1 MKKLLVLSLVLLLAA
16 CALPRAEPLR
26 YVIIPS
32 EGSTRPQEQFAP
44 FIEHLSGEL
53 GQEVVLVL
61 VPDYAAAVEAMKYGH
76 ADIARFG
83 AFSYIMATQEAGV
96 EAVAV
101 GVKANTGEP
110 EYYALIV
117 ARADR
122 GVTDLNGASFA
133 FSDVGSTSGYLAPV
147 TYFDQAGIEP
157 GEVFFSGSHNASIE
171 AVKNGTVDAAGVAD
185 NRYITALEEGVIA
198 EGEFEI
204 LWKSDPIPN
213 APIAVRG
220 DLDPRLK
227 DRIQQAFLNAPG
239 ELVEGLGVNEIG
251 YVEVEDGDY
260 DIIRSMQETKDGN

>member
-1 MKKLLVLSLVLLLAA
+1 MKKVLATLVLLLAA
-16 CALPRAEPLR
+16 CALPEPEPLR

-32 EGSTRPQEQFAP
+32 EGTERPEEQFAP
-44 FIEHLSGEL
+44 FVEYLAEEL
-53 GQEVVLVL
+53 GRDVELVL
-61 VPDYAAAVEAMKYGH
+61 VPDYAAVVEAMKYGH

-83 AFSYIMATQEAGV
+83 AFSYILATQEADV

-101 GVKANTGEP
+101 GIKGNTGKP
-110 EYYALIV
+110 EYHALIV

-133 FSDVGSTSGYLAPV
+133 FSDVGSTSGYLAPI
-147 TYFDQAGIEP
+147 TYFNQAGIEP

-198 EGEFEI
+198 EGELEI
-204 LWKSDPIPN
+204 LWKSEPIPN
-213 APIAVRG
+213 APIVVRG
-220 DLDPRLK
+220 DLEPGLK
-227 DRIQQAFLNAPG
+227 NRIQQAFLDAPG
-239 ELVEGLGVNEIG
+239 ELVEALGVKEIG

-260 DIIRSMQETKDGN
+260 DIIRRMQETKDGN